1 MNFWNNLFGKKKT
14 LKERDDSQ
22 SPFMPK
28 KKKPIEVR
36 FASNFTNK
44 GGKFLYADSEDISKS
59 FFKKILIE
67 NNWNL
72 SDIACFDESISY
84 LYELNLIEGKT
95 SEIEEKKVA
104 FINCEFLI
112 ANTGGVLISSN
123 QIKNLNL
130 VHLPLNIIISAN
142 TKQFA
147 NDVSDGMSMLKTL
160 YSDKLPTNITT
171 LNPKDSN
178 KESDFLSHG
187 QSAKNIYLILNQ

>member
-14 LKERDDSQ
+14 FIKKEDSQ

-28 KKKPIEVR
+28 KKEPIEVR

-44 GGKFLYADSEDISKS
+44 GGKFLYADSEGICKS

-67 NNWNL
+67 NGWNL
-72 SDIACFDESISY
+72 FDIGCFDRDISDIY
-84 LYELNLIEGKT
+84 KLNLIEGKT

-104 FINCEFLI
+104 FLKCEFLI
-112 ANTGGVLISSN
+112 ANTGSILISSN

-130 VHLPLNIIISAN
+130 AQLPLNIIISAN
-142 TKQFA
+142 TQQFA
-147 NDVSDGMSMLKTL
+147 NDVSHGMSMLKTF

-171 LNPKDSN
+171 LNPKDSK
-178 KESDFLSHG
+178 KESDFLSQG
-187 QSAKNIYLILNQ
+187 KGAKNIYLILS